1 MSRLPSIRDDD
12 AEDAAKKPFV
22 PPHLLGESVRSPHYI
37 GSQMQRLFRPIHIGN
52 LQATVDLLIPNS
64 PSLLTVL

>member
-22 PPHLLGESVRSPHYI
+22 PPHLLGESVCSPHYI
-37 GSQMQRLFRPIHIGN
+37 WKPN
-52 LQATVDLLIPNS
+52 AEAVQAHT
-64 PSLLTVL
+64 